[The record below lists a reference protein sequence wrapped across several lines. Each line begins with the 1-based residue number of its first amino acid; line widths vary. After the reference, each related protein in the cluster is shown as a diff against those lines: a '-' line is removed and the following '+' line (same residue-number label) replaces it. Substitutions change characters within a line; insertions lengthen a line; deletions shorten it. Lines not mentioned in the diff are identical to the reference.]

1 MIKTIFQ
8 YYKKSIIAF
17 LLWCIFFLSYN
28 YYFGFNIKSLSFT
41 ESYFDIFS
49 QIQLFIVVMIY
60 LSDRDR
66 VTHDI
71 FLIKTGKILEKYY
84 LIKKD
89 YIDFGLLSKDD
100 VKEHLQEVEV
110 K

>member
-1 MIKTIFQ
+1 MINILQ
-8 YYKKSIIAF
+8 YYKKSAIAF
-17 LLWCIFFLSYN
+17 LLWYLFFLSYN
-28 YYFGFNIKSLSFT
+28 YYFGFNIKSLSFI
-41 ESYFDIFS
+41 ESCFDIFS
-49 QIQLFIVVMIY
+49 QIQLFIVVMIF

-66 VTHDI
+66 AIHDD
-71 FLIKTGKILEKYY
+71 FLIKTGKLLEKYY

>member
-1 MIKTIFQ
+1 MKNTLR
-8 YYKKSIIAF
+8 YYKKSALAF
-17 LLWCIFFLSYN
+17 LLWYLFFLSYN
-28 YYFGFNIKSLSFT
+28 YYFGFNIKSLSFI
-41 ESYFDIFS
+41 ESCFDIFS

-66 VTHDI
+66 AIHDD

-89 YIDFGLLSKDD
+89 YIDFGLLSKEDLD
-100 VKEHLQEVEV
+100 NHLQEVEV